1 MNSETIGNLVLRGF
15 VVLLGILLTIPS
27 VYKIGH
33 YVFHSRRSIET
44 VGEVVK
50 SGRGMF
56 LGCKPF
62 IEFYAENQRK
72 VVIKSNVNYFVFFC
86 PEKGDKISLTYRK
99 ENPEIAVLSSNL
111 HNVFIPAFFIIVGAF
126 FLYSTVSGRIGKEG
140 LNE

>member
-1 MNSETIGNLVLRGF
+1 MS
-15 VVLLGILLTIPS
+15 
-27 VYKIGH
+27 
-33 YVFHSRRSIET
+33 
-44 VGEVVK
+44 
-50 SGRGMF
+50 

-86 PEKGDKISLTYRK
+86 PEEGDKISLTYRK